1 MLGDERLRHT
11 KTGEEFARHL
21 HRHHLRDSW
30 HQCIS
35 EQTGRGAATST
46 SGFGRPARS
55 EKLSVMSPLSRE
67 KSFWTSWTTARAGL
81 VFVLPY
87 RPKPVTSTLKPAMTI
102 LRRAAAST
110 RRLRPGGSDRRLRPA
125 APNPA
130 ASTRWLPPG
139 GSDDLA
145 AAASTRRLRPAA
157 PTRES
162 RTKTEAFCGVSRLS
176 AAAERDRVRSAARP
190 LNLAAWSSAAAAGG
204 VLSFVPELSRSL
216 IARVAANART
226 RASLRERLRT
236 RAHRSAKPPRARRD
250 SSNVDTRRRRRAAAR
265 PHACVAA
272 AATRRERCERVN
284 AANA

>member
-30 HQCIS
+30 HCIS

-130 ASTRWLPPG
+130 APTG
-139 GSDDLA
+139 GSEPDAGVATKHA
-145 AAASTRRLRPAA
+145 AEPAQQ
-157 PTRES
+157 S
-162 RTKTEAFCGVSRLS
+162 GVSRLS

-265 PHACVAA
+265 RHACVAA